1 MLSKSEILITKRFLF
16 SKKTEGYVSIFA
28 WFSIIGIALG
38 VAAII
43 IVMSVMNGFRT
54 NLTERLIGVNSH
66 LNIYSFN
73 EKMNIDEINELKQ
86 ELDLK
91 DYEKILPSVET
102 QGLVINDKI
111 SKGVVIRG
119 YKNLSSNHYLHEKII
134 TKKLSSINFD
144 KIIIGDALAKELKL
158 QIGDKLK
165 LAIPKTD
172 KSLLGNIP
180 RFKTLIV
187 DGIFDF
193 GMYEYDIGL
202 VFISLELAQK
212 LLLLENNYF
221 NRVEFYLNDPLLVD
235 RFKKQ
240 IDLTINNKS
249 LSFYSLSWLERNS
262 SLMNALK
269 VEKNVMFLILTLI
282 IIVASMNI
290 ISGLV
295 IFVKEKN
302 KDIGILK
309 TLGFNK
315 ADILKVFFLI
325 GLTIGLIGTVFGTL
339 LGIIITE
346 NLKYIQILLENFLE
360 TELFS
365 EEVYFLSTLPSDIK
379 YEEVL
384 FVFFISLI
392 ITILSTIFPAIR
404 ASNIDPIN
412 TLKNE

>member
-16 SKKTEGYVSIFA
+16 SKKSEGYVSIFS

-43 IVMSVMNGFRT
+43 IVMSVMNGFRA

-73 EKMNIDEINELKQ
+73 EKINLEEVNTLKNN
-86 ELDLK
+86 LDSKAYDKL
-91 DYEKILPSVET
+91 LPSIET
-102 QGLVINDKI
+102 QGLVISNEV
-111 SKGVVIRG
+111 SKGVIIRG
-119 YKNLSSNHYLHEKII
+119 YEDLNSSHYLYNKII
-134 TKKLSSINFD
+134 TKKLSSINFNQ
-144 KIIIGDALAKELKL
+144 IIIGDALAKELNL
-158 QIGDKLK
+158 QIGGKLK

-172 KSLLGNIP
+172 KSLLGEIP
-180 RFKTLIV
+180 RFKTLTV
-187 DGIFDF
+187 SGIFDF
-193 GMYEYDIGL
+193 GMYEYDVGL
-202 VFISLELAQK
+202 VFISLELAQR
-212 LLLLENNYF
+212 LLLFEDNHF
-221 NRVEFYLNDPLLVD
+221 NRVEFYLKNPLLVD
-235 RFKKQ
+235 KFKSQ
-240 IDLTINNKS
+240 VDLNIINKGLS
-249 LSFYSLSWLERNS
+249 LYSLSWVERNS

-282 IIVASMNI
+282 IVVASMNI

-302 KDIGILK
+302 KDIAILK

-315 ADILKVFFLI
+315 IGILKVFFLI
-325 GLTIGLIGTVFGTL
+325 GLTIGLIGNVLGAFF
-339 LGIIITE
+339 GIIITE
-346 NLKYIQILLENFLE
+346 NLKYIQIVLESLLE

-379 YEEVL
+379 YEEVF

-392 ITILSTIFPAIR
+392 ITIISTIFPAIR
-404 ASNIDPIN
+404 ASNIDPVNI
-412 TLKNE
+412 LKNE